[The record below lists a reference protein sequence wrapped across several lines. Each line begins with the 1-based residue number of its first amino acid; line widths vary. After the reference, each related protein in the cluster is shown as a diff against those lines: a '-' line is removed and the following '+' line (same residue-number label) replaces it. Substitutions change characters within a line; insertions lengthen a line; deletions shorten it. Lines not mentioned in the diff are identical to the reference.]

1 MNGEYTRHQISNIIS
16 IHKIAILNFFE
27 FKKEFAYKGER
38 HNFWEMAYVERG
50 QLTVEAEGKT
60 FVVSEGECIFHK
72 PQEFHVHKAT
82 KDSETSYFVV
92 GFICNSP
99 YMQVFRGRHFR
110 LSQKLCRFLVNILDE
125 AKNVFDI
132 PFNNP
137 SNQRLK
143 ISDNA
148 LIGGQQMIRTYLE
161 QFLILLVR
169 QNYNITSSPS
179 QTKEEE
185 IVAKIKNKF
194 DLLLYNKVNID
205 EVCREMNYSR
215 TYLSKI
221 FLSLE
226 KMTMGEYVTNIKI
239 EEAKTLIRS
248 ESYNFTQISDLL
260 SFSNPLYFS
269 RVFKKAVG
277 MSPSEYKKSVMRQN

>member
-1 MNGEYTRHQISNIIS
+1 MNGEYTRHQISNIIG
-16 IHKIAILNFFE
+16 IHKIAIINFFE
-27 FKKEFAYKGER
+27 FKKDFAYKGER
-38 HNFWEMAYVERG
+38 HNFWEMAYVEKG
-50 QLTVEAEGKT
+50 ELTVEAEGQT
-60 FVVSEGECIFHK
+60 IVVSEGECIFHK
-72 PQEFHVHKAT
+72 PQEFHVHRG
-82 KDSETSYFVV
+82 SEASYFVV
-92 GFICNSP
+92 GFICSSP

-110 LSQKLCRFLVNILDE
+110 LSQKMCRFIVNILDE
-125 AKNVFDI
+125 ARNVFDI

-137 SNQRLK
+137 SNQKLK
-143 ISDNA
+143 IADNA

-169 QNYNITSSPS
+169 QNFNLTTSPK
-179 QTKEEE
+179 TKEEE

-226 KMTMGEYVTNIKI
+226 NMTMGEYVTNIKI
-239 EEAKTLIRS
+239 EEAKTLIRG

-269 RVFKKAVG
+269 RVFKKTVG
-277 MSPSEYKKSVMRQN
+277 MSPSEYKKSISD

>member
-1 MNGEYTRHQISNIIS
+1 MNGEYIKHQISNIIS
-16 IHKIAILNFFE
+16 VHKIAILNFFE
-27 FKKEFAYKGER
+27 FREEFVYKGES
-38 HNFWEMAYVERG
+38 HNFWEMAYVEKG
-50 QLTVEAEGKT
+50 ALSVEAGGKTFTVEA
-60 FVVSEGECIFHK
+60 GECVFHK
-72 PQEFHVHKAT
+72 PHEFHVHKAVGT
-82 KDSETSYFVV
+82 ETSYFVI

-99 YMQVFRGRHFR
+99 YMQVFRDKHLK
-110 LSQKLCRFLVNILDE
+110 LSQKMCRFIVSILDE

-137 SNQRLK
+137 SNQQLK

-169 QNYNITSSPS
+169 QNYNLSSTQS

-185 IVAKIKNKF
+185 LVSKIKNKF
-194 DLLLYNKVNID
+194 DLLLYNKVSID
-205 EVCREMNYSR
+205 EVCREINYSR

-221 FLSLE
+221 FLALE
-226 KMTMGEYVTNIKI
+226 GMTMGEYVTGIKI
-239 EEAKTLIRS
+239 EEAKTLIRG
-248 ESYNFTQISDLL
+248 EAYNFAQISDLL

-277 MSPSEYKKSVMRQN
+277 MSPSDYKKSVKKAE